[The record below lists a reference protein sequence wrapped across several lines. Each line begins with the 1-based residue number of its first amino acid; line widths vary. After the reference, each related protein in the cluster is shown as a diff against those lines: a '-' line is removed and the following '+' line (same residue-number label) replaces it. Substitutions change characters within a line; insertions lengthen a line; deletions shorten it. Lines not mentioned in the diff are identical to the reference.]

1 LITSF
6 FNGFGTGF
14 VLSTMLG
21 TVFFYLIQNSIDNG
35 FKSGIAIALGVI
47 LSDVILIY
55 LSTLNAYLIPHGG
68 TTEIIV
74 RITGACLLIFIGL
87 YSIFKKKVATFYPK
101 TKKMTVPMYMVNG
114 FVLNAINPANFFM
127 WVGIST
133 TLQNSDNYSP
143 TRMIIYFSGTLLAIF
158 LTEILISYSASKLKR
173 FLDERAMTIVNVV
186 SGIAFLIFA
195 GVVLWPVVNG

>member
-1 LITSF
+1 
-6 FNGFGTGF
+6 
-14 VLSTMLG
+14 MLG

-47 LSDVILIY
+47 ISDIILIY
-55 LSTLNAYLIPHGG
+55 LSSLNAYLIPHGG

-74 RITGACLLIFIGL
+74 RIVGACLLIFIGL
-87 YSIFKKKVATFYPK
+87 FSIFKKKAVTFYPK

-114 FVLNAINPANFFM
+114 FILNAVNPANFFM

-133 TLQNSDNYSP
+133 TLHNSDNYTT
-143 TRMIIYFSGTLLAIF
+143 TRMIVYFSGTIIAIF

-173 FLDERAMTIVNVV
+173 FLNEKAMRGINIG

-195 GVVLWPVVNG
+195 VVVVWPVVMG